1 MSKDIP
7 DRIAARH
14 GASAQGVAPM
24 PRIVASAGYHSCD
37 GYFSG
42 VSLTPAR
49 AHPGTSGAPNPCDDL
64 PAREAGLA
72 RRRRQSLPSDRH
84 PARLPGHMGWR
95 PGRSC
100 RERART
106 AALRCRRSEQ
116 EV

>member
-14 GASAQGVAPM
+14 GASAQGVASM

-84 PARLPGHMGWR
+84 PARLPGHMG
-95 PGRSC
+95 
-100 RERART
+100 
-106 AALRCRRSEQ
+106 
-116 EV
+116 